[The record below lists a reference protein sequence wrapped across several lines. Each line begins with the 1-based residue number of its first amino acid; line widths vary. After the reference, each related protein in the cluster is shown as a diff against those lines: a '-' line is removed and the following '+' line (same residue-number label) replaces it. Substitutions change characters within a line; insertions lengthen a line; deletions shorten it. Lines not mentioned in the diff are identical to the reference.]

1 MAYTRKS
8 FVGGAVSASISAALN
23 AGATTVTIT
32 GTDTSWNGL
41 GGASPNNTAFYL
53 SIGYGTSTEEKVL
66 VGPADYNWA
75 SGSVTVSITRGQ
87 DGTLDQYHATG
98 TTVVPVMTAV
108 DLNEANY
115 AVAETVGNIT
125 AIGDLLYGDAV
136 NSLARLA
143 IGANNS
149 VLTSNGTGAA
159 PSWKTVASLLP
170 AIADLFIATSTTANT
185 QATVTV
191 SGFTKYVVV
200 ALRYIQGNTGTYGA
214 NIDFGGTTNQSGV
227 QMSIAGTGLFGTLVT
242 FYAVEGVPTTAT
254 VVNLNSSGATPSTA
268 QNRLFV
274 IGLSA

>member
-8 FVGGAVSASISAALN
+8 YVGGAVSASISAALN

-75 SGSVTVSITRGQ
+75 SGSATVSITRGQ
-87 DGTLDQYHATG
+87 DGTQDQYHATG
-98 TTVVPVMTAV
+98 TTIVPVMTAA

-115 AVAETVGNIT
+115 AVAETVGSIA
-125 AIGDLLYGDAV
+125 AIGDLLYGDGV

-143 IGANNS
+143 VGANSS
-149 VLTSNGTGAA
+149 VLSSNGTGVA

-170 AIADLFIATSTTANT
+170 AIADLFIATTTTGST
-185 QATVTV
+185 QATVSV

-200 ALRYIQGNTGTYGA
+200 AWRYIQGGTGSYGA
-214 NIDFGGTTNQSGV
+214 NIDFGATTGQNGV
-227 QMSIAGTGLFGTLVT
+227 TMTFTTTGQAGSLVT
-242 FYAVEGVPTTAT
+242 FYAVEGVSTAATT
-254 VVNLNSSGATPSTA
+254 VNLNSSGTTPTSA

>member
-8 FVGGAVSASISAALN
+8 YVGGAVSASISAALN

-87 DGTLDQYHATG
+87 DGTQDQYHASG
-98 TTVVPVMTAV
+98 TAIVPVMTAA

-115 AVAETVGNIT
+115 AVAETVGNIS
-125 AIGDLLYGDAV
+125 AIGDLLYGDGV

-143 IGANNS
+143 AGTAGK
-149 VLTSNGTGAA
+149 VLTTNGAGVAPTWVDPMNVYSGSTSYTLSGYAYYLVVADVTLTQPATGMTAGAITLAA
-159 PSWKTVASLLP
+159 GGKTVVQSYP
-170 AIADLFIATSTTANT
+170 ATANWVQYVTTSFVTSTSGTITAT
-185 QATVTV
+185 ATK
-191 SGFTKYVVV
+191 SS
-200 ALRYIQGNTGTYGA
+200 TGTL
-214 NIDFGGTTNQSGV
+214 GT
-227 QMSIAGTGLFGTLVT
+227 I
-242 FYAVEGVPTTAT
+242 
-254 VVNLNSSGATPSTA
+254 NLT
-268 QNRLFV
+268 V
-274 IGLSA
+274 IGFN

>member
-8 FVGGAVSASISAALN
+8 YVGGAVAASISAALN

-75 SGSVTVSITRGQ
+75 SGSVTVSVTRGQ
-87 DGTLDQYHATG
+87 DGTSDQYHASG
-98 TTVVPVMTAV
+98 TTVVPVMTAT

-115 AVAETVGNIT
+115 AVSETVGNIS

-136 NSLARLA
+136 NSLARLS

-149 VLTSNGTGAA
+149 VLTSNGSGVA
-159 PSWKTVASLLP
+159 PSWKTIASLLP

-185 QATVTV
+185 SATVSV

-200 ALRYIQGNTGTYGA
+200 GVRYIQGGAGTYNA
-214 NIDFGGTTNQSGV
+214 NIDFGASTTLNVVGSTLT
-227 QMSIAGTGLFGTLVT
+227 ATGQYTTIVT

-254 VVNLNSSGATPSTA
+254 TVNLNCTGTTPTAA